1 MIVLFGVELCIFY
14 DIIKVMKNF
23 QPGGLRNRKPDLGG
37 RPFSDA
43 GNYAPKK
50 RFEGGKASFGSKP
63 AFGGKPSF
71 GNDRDKKDVT
81 LYAATCTTCGKSCEV
96 PFRPDGKKPVLC
108 RDCFAAKNESP
119 TNSSGFG
126 ARDKFTPNEMA
137 GRISD
142 RTFTPKA
149 QIANVHPVEFAVI
162 SKQLAS
168 LEAQVKQILEH
179 ISHHTIHAAA
189 HSDTIPTKKSSPE
202 AAATVVPT
210 KVRKPKKVTPAI
222 KKAAVKKK
230 VAKKAAVAK
239 KVAKKA
245 AK

>member
-1 MIVLFGVELCIFY
+1 
-14 DIIKVMKNF
+14 MKNF
-23 QPGGLRNRKPDLGG
+23 EPGGLRNRKPDLGG

-50 RFEGGKASFGSKP
+50 RFEGGKQSFGNKGS
-63 AFGGKPSF
+63 FGNKPSF
-71 GNDRDKKDVT
+71 GGDRDKKDVT

-108 RDCFAAKNESP
+108 RDCFAAKNEAP
-119 TNSSGFG
+119 TNMS
-126 ARDKFTPNEMA
+126 AHRDRFTPNEMV
-137 GRISD
+137 GRK
-142 RTFTPKA
+142 FEQPATPR
-149 QIANVHPVEFAVI
+149 PVV
-162 SKQLAS
+162 SPDYQLLVKQLAVV
-168 LEAQVKQILEH
+168 EDKVNQILALIKASEKLVE
-179 ISHHTIHAAA
+179 AL
-189 HSDTIPTKKSSPE
+189 PVVGTKAVSVEPE
-202 AAATVVPT
+202 VAMPA

-222 KKAAVKKK
+222 TKAAVKKK

>member
-1 MIVLFGVELCIFY
+1 
-14 DIIKVMKNF
+14 MKNF

-50 RFEGGKASFGSKP
+50 RFDGKP
-63 AFGGKPSF
+63 AFNNKPSF
-71 GNDRDKKDVT
+71 GDRDKKDVT

-108 RDCFAAKNESP
+108 RDCFSLKNESP
-119 TNSSGFG
+119 VGG
-126 ARDKFTPNEMA
+126 QRDRFTPNEFPA
-137 GRISD
+137 RNFEPQVTA
-142 RTFTPKA
+142 R
-149 QIANVHPVEFAVI
+149 PV
-162 SKQLAS
+162 AS
-168 LEAQVKQILEH
+168 PELRNLVNHVSALEEKVNQILELLKTAPAKTDKV
-179 ISHHTIHAAA
+179 IAVTA
-189 HSDTIPTKKSSPE
+189 E
-202 AAATVVPT
+202 TVVEADEATTT

-239 KVAKKA
+239 KAGKKT
-245 AK
+245 K

>member
-1 MIVLFGVELCIFY
+1 
-14 DIIKVMKNF
+14 MKNF

-50 RFEGGKASFGSKP
+50 RFDGNQSFANKP
-63 AFGGKPSF
+63 AF
-71 GNDRDKKDVT
+71 NTDRGKKDVT
-81 LYAATCTTCGKSCEV
+81 LYDATCTTCGKSCQV

-108 RDCFAAKNESP
+108 RDCFSVKNESP
-119 TNSSGFG
+119 TNSV
-126 ARDKFTPNEMA
+126 ANRDRFTPNEMH
-137 GRISD
+137 GRKYEK
-142 RTFTPKA
+142 PA
-149 QIANVHPVEFAVI
+149 QMNVGMAPEFQNLV
-162 SKQLAS
+162 KQLAMVEEKVNNILTLIKAS
-168 LEAQVKQILEH
+168 EKLAHEAPIVPAMTAT
-179 ISHHTIHAAA
+179 S
-189 HSDTIPTKKSSPE
+189 E
-202 AAATVVPT
+202 AAPV

-245 AK
+245 TK

>member
-1 MIVLFGVELCIFY
+1 
-14 DIIKVMKNF
+14 MKNF
-23 QPGGLRNRKPDLGG
+23 EPGGLRNRKPDLGG

-50 RFEGGKASFGSKP
+50 RFDSKQSFGNKP
-63 AFGGKPSF
+63 AF
-71 GNDRDKKDVT
+71 NTDRGKKDMT

-119 TNSSGFG
+119 TNSAGNG
-126 ARDKFTPNEMA
+126 RDRFTQNEMT
-137 GRISD
+137 GRKFEQSPATRASVSPD
-142 RTFTPKA
+142 Y
-149 QIANVHPVEFAVI
+149 QNLV
-162 SKQLAS
+162 KQLAAVEEKVS
-168 LEAQVKQILEH
+168 QILSLIKASEKLVEAMPV
-179 ISHHTIHAAA
+179 I
-189 HSDTIPTKKSSPE
+189 KKI
-202 AAATVVPT
+202 AATVETDESVPA

-239 KVAKKA
+239 KIAKKA